1 MNKPLILIADDDA
14 TIRLVLEKKLN
25 KDGYNT
31 KSTGSGKQLLN
42 WVENGEGD
50 LVITDVVMGDANG
63 IDLIPIMHK
72 YNQQLPIICM
82 SGLNTI
88 KTAIDAN
95 NKGAYEYFP
104 KPFDLDNVSNVV
116 KKALTSEPKNLDTSE
131 KTQSFEDDLPMI
143 GRSAAMQEVYRVLAK
158 VVSTDLTVMVRGESG
173 TGKEL
178 VARALHDYSKRKDK
192 PFIAINMAAIPRELI
207 ESELF
212 GYEKGAF
219 TGADNSS
226 KGKFEQANGG
236 ALFLDEIGDMPV
248 EAQTRLLRVLQ
259 DGCFTSIGGK
269 KTIYTDVRIVTATHR
284 SLSTMI
290 NEGLF
295 REDLYYRLNVVPIH
309 MPPLRDRAEDIPLLV
324 NHFLNKYMEEGKDSK
339 AISKEALEKMKEYN
353 WPGNVREL
361 ENLIMRINALT
372 PEDEIDLNTIDNHL
386 SKLET
391 VVKISNAVS
400 LGASVEKHLKQ
411 YFDSHKNSLP
421 ATGLYDR
428 VIREI
433 ERPLIIKTLDL
444 VRGNQ
449 LKAAELLG
457 INRNTLRKKIIYL
470 DIQLTKID
478 KDQSL

>member
-1 MNKPLILIADDDA
+1 MSA
-14 TIRLVLEKKLN
+14 TPSRGLGAVA
-25 KDGYNT
+25 T
-31 KSTGSGKQLLN
+31 
-42 WVENGEGD
+42 
-50 LVITDVVMGDANG
+50 TD
-63 IDLIPIMHK
+63 
-72 YNQQLPIICM
+72 
-82 SGLNTI
+82 
-88 KTAIDAN
+88 
-95 NKGAYEYFP
+95 
-104 KPFDLDNVSNVV
+104 
-116 KKALTSEPKNLDTSE
+116 
-131 KTQSFEDDLPMI
+131 
-143 GRSAAMQEVYRVLAK
+143 
-158 VVSTDLTVMVRGESG
+158 
-173 TGKEL
+173 
-178 VARALHDYSKRKDK
+178 
-192 PFIAINMAAIPRELI
+192 
-207 ESELF
+207 
-212 GYEKGAF
+212 
-219 TGADNSS
+219 
-226 KGKFEQANGG
+226 GKFQSASGG
-236 ALFLDEIGDMPV
+236 TLFLDEIGDMPV

-269 KTIYTDVRIVTATHR
+269 KIIYTDVRIVTATHR